1 MREYLVR
8 FGSNSN
14 WTRCKLD
21 DDDVKFLKEAGY
33 HVLPI

>member
-14 WTRCKLD
+14 WTRFKLD